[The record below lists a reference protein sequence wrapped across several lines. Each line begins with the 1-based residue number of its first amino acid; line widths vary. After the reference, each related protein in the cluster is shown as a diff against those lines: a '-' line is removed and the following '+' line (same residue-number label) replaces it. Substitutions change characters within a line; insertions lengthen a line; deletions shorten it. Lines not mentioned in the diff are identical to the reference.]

1 MRKESSCGVKKIR
14 FETEMFRVNL
24 ASRFW
29 SSLSDVPLASS
40 SISLLRRGQ
49 LHFFSPLIAMMMVSI
64 TIDSHALLR
73 LRFLLRWCLFGGDDR

>member
-29 SSLSDVPLASS
+29 SSLVFFG
-40 SISLLRRGQ
+40 LLFYIAFAAWSAT
-49 LHFFSPLIAMMMVSI
+49 FFFA
-64 TIDSHALLR
+64 TY
-73 LRFLLRWCLFGGDDR
+73 CDDDG

>member
-29 SSLSDVPLASS
+29 SSLVMFLWPPLLYGFCGVVAY
-40 SISLLRRGQ
+40 IFFRHLLR
-49 LHFFSPLIAMMMVSI
+49 
-64 TIDSHALLR
+64 
-73 LRFLLRWCLFGGDDR
+73 